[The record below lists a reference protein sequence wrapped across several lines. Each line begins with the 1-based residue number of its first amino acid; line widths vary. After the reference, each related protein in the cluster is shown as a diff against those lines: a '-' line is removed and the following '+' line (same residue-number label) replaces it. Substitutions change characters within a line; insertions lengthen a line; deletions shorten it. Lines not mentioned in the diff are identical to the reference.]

1 MKDAMFFS
9 KLVELVELVE
19 VVELVVEELASCVG
33 CPLPGHGILLYY
45 SINTLFLD

>member
-9 KLVELVELVE
+9 KLVELVEL